1 MILWIVRAIRR
12 RYHRRQRELD
22 LGHDRSRRSDLRVAA
37 LMPLMRRYSG
47 DDGAPGWWISP
58 ILSAWLLVG
67 LMVFGLIAV
76 VVGIYVWVTYG

>member
-1 MILWIVRAIRR
+1 
-12 RYHRRQRELD
+12 
-22 LGHDRSRRSDLRVAA
+22 
-37 LMPLMRRYSG
+37 MPLMRRYSG